1 MQRQRRQRRPVKQ
14 LTNMQPIVAIAGATG
29 TGKTAIAISIA
40 KQTGAALLPLDQL
53 HRYAHLQEGTGL
65 DVEGL
70 RQVDHYGYQI
80 LSPWEVS
87 GPEKYIQWLKSALDL
102 VASKRPVVIEGG
114 CTSYLY
120 KILTSQDDPI
130 LKRIR
135 IVAIATSPAEPL
147 NLQRIRERW
156 CAKRVQAIIEE
167 TKALEV
173 KGFISAAGLPLLQ
186 LCEHLWTHPEY
197 DDPTLAW
204 AIRISARMYCPSFL
218 ASKGHLSVEMASERI
233 VSNVL
238 DIQRYQDARLRSV
251 LPGQRVFEESQMPQ
265 LIGDLVT
272 FLSGNEI
279 P

>member
-1 MQRQRRQRRPVKQ
+1 MR
-14 LTNMQPIVAIAGATG
+14 PIVAIAGATG

-40 KQTGAALLPLDQL
+40 KQAGAVLLPLDQL

-65 DVEGL
+65 DIEGL
-70 RQVDHYGYQI
+70 LQVDHYGYQI

-87 GPEKYIQWLKSALDL
+87 GPEKYIQWLKSALRL
-102 VASKRPVVIEGG
+102 VASQRPVVIEGG

-120 KILTSQDDPI
+120 KILAGQDDPI
-130 LKRIR
+130 LQQIR
-135 IVAIATSPAEPL
+135 VVAIATSSVASL

-156 CAKRVQAIIEE
+156 SAKRVEAIIEE

-173 KGFISAAGLPLLQ
+173 KGFISPAGLPLLQ
-186 LCEHLWTHPEY
+186 LCEHLWKHPEHY
-197 DDPTLAW
+197 DPTLAW

-218 ASKGHLSVEMASERI
+218 ASKGQLNVASATERI

-238 DIQRYQDARLRSV
+238 DIQRYQDARVRSV
-251 LPGQRVFEESQMPQ
+251 LRDGEIFEESQLEE

-272 FLSGNEI
+272 FLSEDEI
-279 P
+279 F